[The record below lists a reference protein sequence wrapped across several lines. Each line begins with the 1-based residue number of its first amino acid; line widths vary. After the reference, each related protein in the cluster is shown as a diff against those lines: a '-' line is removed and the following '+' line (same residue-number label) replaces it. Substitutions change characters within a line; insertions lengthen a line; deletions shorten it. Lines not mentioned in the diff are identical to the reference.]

1 MSVIATLVV
10 GKDGSTSKNGSSAGV
25 TTSADRGKFLA
36 RRRLADCILIGGN
49 TARNEPYYRTPIPV
63 VVVSHSTLNAL
74 ADNSNAH
81 WWNTSPEIALAR
93 AIATFGPNVVIE
105 AGAEMISRLAD
116 LGLVDA
122 LELSVTDV
130 IDGVQPIDYKK
141 LLAKFSIVSETQI
154 DSTIFYTATK

>member
-1 MSVIATLVV
+1 MAQPVKMAPLPASQHLRIGANFWPVADWPIAFLSAEILPAMSPT
-10 GKDGSTSKNGSSAGV
+10 
-25 TTSADRGKFLA
+25 
-36 RRRLADCILIGGN
+36 IGH
-49 TARNEPYYRTPIPV
+49 PIPV

-93 AIATFGPNVVIE
+93 AIGTFGPNVVIE

-141 LLAKFSIVSETQI
+141 LLAKFSIVSEMQI